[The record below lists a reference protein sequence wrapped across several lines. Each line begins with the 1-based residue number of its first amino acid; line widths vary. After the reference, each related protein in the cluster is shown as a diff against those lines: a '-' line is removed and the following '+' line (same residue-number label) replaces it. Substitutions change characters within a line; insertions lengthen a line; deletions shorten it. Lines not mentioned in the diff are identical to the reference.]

1 MMNPVPW
8 LQMTNMISYQ
18 GLVRTFPK
26 GTDITE
32 KTMTQ
37 KAVRESYARHVHGC
51 LMRLAA
57 IVFQTLPF
65 EHAVLSGFTQRI
77 SKQTGYL
84 EDEYILSCRIDRHHM
99 EKINYTNLKD
109 VDPIT
114 VLSVQAL
121 VRKMSATFLFQAID
135 PIMITAG
142 TS

>member
-1 MMNPVPW
+1 MVW
-8 LQMTNMISYQ
+8 LDVDLPEIEDMPDKVYVVNA
-18 GLVRTFPK
+18 K